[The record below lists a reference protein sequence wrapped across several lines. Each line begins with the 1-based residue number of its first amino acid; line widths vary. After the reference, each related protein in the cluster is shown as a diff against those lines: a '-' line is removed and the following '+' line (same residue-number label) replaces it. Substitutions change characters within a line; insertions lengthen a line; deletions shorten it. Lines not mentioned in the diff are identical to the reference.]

1 MPESSDAPLYER
13 QANAFST
20 LSSALDKDLLLYR
33 APIDTRFGDYLRSKV
48 AARKNKRDSVGLI
61 ITTHGGLPDDAYR
74 IARCLQESYKK
85 ITMYVFGHCKSAG
98 TLVVTGGDE
107 LVMSDWGE
115 LGPMDIQILRE
126 DQMFRESG
134 VVTEEAFSR
143 LREESE
149 ATFQKL
155 FESVL
160 DFGGGRFS
168 LKTAS
173 EIAVSLTS
181 GLLSPLTG
189 QIDPLKVGETSR
201 QMRILVDYATR
212 LSKLGKVQTRKAI
225 AQLSSAYSSHSFVI
239 DRKEAKR
246 LFGEDFVRSPDK
258 EETNLATLLGIT
270 ARYPDGFADSSD
282 GSQIRYLDNAVKGLT
297 VRPSDSGQLD
307 LLFEKEHTDD
317 DDTDRD
323 AQQTDQRGGE
333 GTSPTQGKRNEGVSA
348 DGKAI

>member
-1 MPESSDAPLYER
+1 MSDFDNTPAHER
-13 QANAFST
+13 QASAFST
-20 LSSALDKDLLLYR
+20 LSDALDRDLLLYR
-33 APIDTRFGDYLRSKV
+33 APIDTQSGDYLRV
-48 AARKNKRDSVGLI
+48 QVGTRKNKRDCVGLI

-98 TLVVTGGDE
+98 TLVITGGDE

-212 LSKLGKVQTRKAI
+212 LSKLSKAQTRKAI
-225 AQLSSAYSSHSFVI
+225 ARLSSAYSSHSFVI
-239 DRKEAKR
+239 DRKEAR
-246 LFGEDFVRSPDK
+246 QLFGKRFVRSPDQ
-258 EETNLATLLGIT
+258 EETNLAKLLGIT
-270 ARYPDGFADSSD
+270 ARYPGGFVDGSD
-282 GSQIRYLDNAVKGLT
+282 GNQIRYLDDAKVGAT
-297 VRPSDSGQLD
+297 VQPADPSQLA
-307 LLFEKEHTDD
+307 LFLNEERTDD

-323 AQQTDQRGGE
+323 DEQTNKRGGE
-333 GTSPTQGKRNEGVSA
+333 GDSSAPGAGNEGVST
-348 DGKAI
+348 DGKAA